1 MQQAAGYYLSPPRV
15 VTYERQ
21 PVGIS
26 SLHYPSQNL
35 PVWPSY
41 PLPILTSISTSPF
54 PKNSLA
60 PPTEPPTEP
69 FTDSSTERSIDSST
83 DLSTESS
90 TYYCSLADNQW
101 SKSMKETCR
110 IQRKSRRLRS
120 DRTAVRSIGP
130 DYRSSPTHFGHRF
143 ARCAV
148 NAAAYPVAR
157 VNQVKNRETR
167 GKGRRV
173 GSAGRSQTFPV
184 LRFPISRFLVARR
197 KLRLKFSMKRL
208 LLHE

>member
-1 MQQAAGYYLSPPRV
+1 MVSFFFYLT
-15 VTYERQ
+15 VT
-21 PVGIS
+21 
-26 SLHYPSQNL
+26 
-35 PVWPSY
+35 
-41 PLPILTSISTSPF
+41 LTLLCIF
-54 PKNSLA
+54 RWLINSLLKKW
-60 PPTEPPTEP
+60 TLKCKCETWFFFLREPESDHHIACCYP
-69 FTDSSTERSIDSST
+69 FFYFTLVKRFSFTSAFS
-83 DLSTESS
+83 
-90 TYYCSLADNQW
+90 SLADNQW